1 MNSPIALPR
10 NSEARPST
18 TQQQWLLYA
27 RLLLGVGWIV
37 EATIGRF
44 WKWGWFGSGVNPDWL
59 GETAGATIISTAER
73 AQEDG
78 VWGWY
83 SSVLDGV
90 VLGNAEFLSWATSI
104 TQVLF
109 GVLLVFGLFSR
120 LAALSGLGMLVSIL
134 LMGSFRTS
142 PLLIALTLFVL
153 LAGAERFGS
162 LDGRLR
168 DTALR
173 PVVTLGLDQTVKR
186 FAPWIAAAAGPIAI
200 YFLLQ
205 QATRPTPRFIY
216 VGQEFAVF
224 SIAVVA
230 AVIMIGVNGMN
241 RLEVATGLLRMY
253 VGYKLLWWIWTAPQA
268 ALTSLPGFND
278 GTELEEVLLAGAE
291 THLPVLS
298 SIVES
303 VFAPGAGLWA
313 IVLGLVQAV
322 LGFLLISGWRAK
334 SATAA
339 TVALLTLYILLG
351 FTRYAPYL
359 ASMAL
364 LAYALGSAPQV
375 SLIDLVTGRRTKPG
389 SALRFSRS
397 AMYALVIASVVLA
410 VGAVVSGITPNGYN
424 NDVGSTVLWT
434 LALNLSMV
442 AAAAVYAVMDTQ
454 TIDIRSDQKSPKDEQ
469 LEENLAAAT

>member
-1 MNSPIALPR
+1 M
-10 NSEARPST
+10 
-18 TQQQWLLYA
+18 
-27 RLLLGVGWIV
+27 
-37 EATIGRF
+37 
-44 WKWGWFGSGVNPDWL
+44 
-59 GETAGATIISTAER
+59 
-73 AQEDG
+73 
-78 VWGWY
+78 
-83 SSVLDGV
+83 
-90 VLGNAEFLSWATSI
+90 
-104 TQVLF
+104 
-109 GVLLVFGLFSR
+109 
-120 LAALSGLGMLVSIL
+120 
-134 LMGSFRTS
+134 
-142 PLLIALTLFVL
+142 
-153 LAGAERFGS
+153 
-162 LDGRLR
+162 
-168 DTALR
+168 
-173 PVVTLGLDQTVKR
+173 TLGLDQTVKR